1 VIQAEPF
8 THDINPLSGRQ
19 RAKSATCAPFT
30 VHSQLA
36 LKDTQE
42 FAIQGEERMIRTPA
56 SFDLTGRVA
65 VVTGGNGGIGRGIA
79 LGLANAGAAVA
90 LFGRN
95 KEKNERVLYEL
106 KAIGVPSV
114 AEVIDLTNRAD
125 LEPALSR
132 VERELGGI
140 DILVNNAGNVSLS
153 GGVLNEKAEDW
164 DNVIETQLNA
174 VFLLSK
180 LAAKSMLSR
189 KRGKIINIGSMY
201 SFFGSGL
208 IPSYSA
214 AKGAIV
220 QLTKS
225 MAIELAPHNI
235 QVNAIAPGWI
245 ETDMTAPVRTT
256 PMKLMNDEILAR
268 TPAGRWGQPE
278 EVAGTAVFLASQAS
292 DFVTGTTIPVDG
304 GYAIR

>member
-1 VIQAEPF
+1 MKMP
-8 THDINPLSGRQ
+8 
-19 RAKSATCAPFT
+19 
-30 VHSQLA
+30 A
-36 LKDTQE
+36 L
-42 FAIQGEERMIRTPA
+42 
-56 SFDLTGRVA
+56 FDLTGQVA

-79 LGLANAGAAVA
+79 LGLAEAGAAVA
-90 LFGRN
+90 IFGRN
-95 KEKNERVLYEL
+95 DEKNKQVLSEL
-106 KAIGVPSV
+106 QATGVPSMAV
-114 AEVIDLTNRAD
+114 KVDITDRAA
-125 LEPALSR
+125 LEPALGR
-132 VERELGGI
+132 VQTELGGI
-140 DILVNNAGNVSLS
+140 SILVNNAGNVSLS
-153 GGVLNEKAEDW
+153 GGVLNEKPEDW

-180 LAAKSMLSR
+180 LAAKSMLAQKS
-189 KRGKIINIGSMY
+189 GKIINIGSMY

-245 ETDMTAPVRTT
+245 ETEMTAPVKTM
-256 PMKLMNDEILAR
+256 PLNDEILAR
-268 TPAGRWGQPE
+268 TPAGRWGRAE
-278 EVAGTAVFLASQAS
+278 EIAGTAVYLASQAS
-292 DFVTGTTIPVDG
+292 GFVTGTTIRVDG

>member
-1 VIQAEPF
+1 MKMP
-8 THDINPLSGRQ
+8 
-19 RAKSATCAPFT
+19 
-30 VHSQLA
+30 A
-36 LKDTQE
+36 L
-42 FAIQGEERMIRTPA
+42 
-56 SFDLTGRVA
+56 FDLTGRVA

-79 LGLANAGAAVA
+79 LGLAEAGAAVA
-90 LFGRN
+90 VFGRN
-95 KEKNERVLYEL
+95 DEKNQHVLSEL
-106 KAIGVPSV
+106 KTIGVPSMAV
-114 AEVIDLTNRAD
+114 KVDVTDRAG
-125 LEPALSR
+125 LEPALRR
-132 VERELGGI
+132 VESELGGI
-140 DILVNNAGNVSLS
+140 NILVNNAGNVSLS
-153 GGVLNEKAEDW
+153 GGILNEKPEDW

-180 LAAKSMLSR
+180 LAAKSMLDQKS
-189 KRGKIINIGSMY
+189 GKIINIGSMY

-245 ETDMTAPVRTT
+245 ETEMTAPVKTM
-256 PMKLMNDEILAR
+256 PLNDEIIAR
-268 TPAGRWGQPE
+268 TPAGRWGQAE
-278 EVAGTAVFLASQAS
+278 EIAGTAVYLASRAS
-292 DFVTGTTIPVDG
+292 DFVTGTTIRVDG

>member
-1 VIQAEPF
+1 MKMP
-8 THDINPLSGRQ
+8 
-19 RAKSATCAPFT
+19 
-30 VHSQLA
+30 A
-36 LKDTQE
+36 L
-42 FAIQGEERMIRTPA
+42 
-56 SFDLTGRVA
+56 FDLTGEVA

-79 LGLANAGAAVA
+79 LGLAEAGAAIAV
-90 LFGRN
+90 LGRS
-95 KEKNERVLYEL
+95 EDKNQRVLSEL
-106 KAIGVPSV
+106 KTIGVPSV
-114 AEVIDLTNRAD
+114 AVKVDVTNRGE
-125 LEPALSR
+125 LEPALNS

-140 DILVNNAGNVSLS
+140 SILVNNAGNVSLS
-153 GGVLNEKAEDW
+153 GGVLLETPEDW

-201 SFFGSGL
+201 SYFGSGL

-214 AKGAIV
+214 AKGAVV

-245 ETDMTAPVRTT
+245 ETDMTAPVRTMD
-256 PMKLMNDEILAR
+256 MKPMNDEILAR
-268 TPAGRWGQPE
+268 TPAGRWGQAE
-278 EVAGTAVFLASQAS
+278 EVAGTAVYLAGRAS
-292 DFVTGTTIPVDG
+292 DFVTGETIRVDG

>member
-1 VIQAEPF
+1 MPTNSLF
-8 THDINPLSGRQ
+8 R
-19 RAKSATCAPFT
+19 
-30 VHSQLA
+30 LA
-36 LKDTQE
+36 D
-42 FAIQGEERMIRTPA
+42 
-56 SFDLTGRVA
+56 RVA

-79 LGLANAGAAVA
+79 LGLAEAGAAVA
-90 LFGRN
+90 ILGRN
-95 KEKNERVLYEL
+95 NEKNHRVLSEL
-106 KAIGVPSV
+106 KAIGVPSTAV
-114 AEVIDLTNRAD
+114 NVDVTDRAS
-125 LEPALSR
+125 LELAINR
-132 VERELGGI
+132 VESELGGV

-153 GGVLNEKAEDW
+153 GGVLQEKPEDW

-180 LAAKSMLSR
+180 LAAESMIKR

-214 AKGAIV
+214 AKGAII

-225 MAIELAPHNI
+225 MAIELAPYNI

-245 ETDMTAPVRTT
+245 ETDMTRPVRTM
-256 PMKLMNDEILAR
+256 PLNDEILAR

-278 EVAGTAVFLASQAS
+278 EVAGTAVYLASRAS
-292 DFVTGTTIPVDG
+292 DFVTGATIRVDG
-304 GYAIR
+304 GYSIR

>member
-1 VIQAEPF
+1 MKMP
-8 THDINPLSGRQ
+8 
-19 RAKSATCAPFT
+19 
-30 VHSQLA
+30 A
-36 LKDTQE
+36 L
-42 FAIQGEERMIRTPA
+42 
-56 SFDLTGRVA
+56 FDLTGRVA
-65 VVTGGNGGIGRGIA
+65 IVTGGNGGIGRSIA
-79 LGLANAGAAVA
+79 LGLAEAGAAVA
-90 LFGRN
+90 VFGRN
-95 KEKNERVLYEL
+95 DEKNQQVLSEL
-106 KAIGVPSV
+106 KTIGVPSV
-114 AEVIDLTNRAD
+114 AVKVDVTHRAG

-132 VERELGGI
+132 VESELGGI
-140 DILVNNAGNVSLS
+140 GILVNNAGNVSLS
-153 GGVLNEKAEDW
+153 GGILHEKPEDW

-180 LAAKSMLSR
+180 LAAKMMLGQKS
-189 KRGKIINIGSMY
+189 GKIINIASMY

-245 ETDMTAPVRTT
+245 ETDMTAPVKT
-256 PMKLMNDEILAR
+256 MSLNDEILSR
-268 TPAGRWGQPE
+268 TPAGRWGQAE
-278 EVAGTAVFLASQAS
+278 EISGTAVYLASRAS
-292 DFVTGTTIPVDG
+292 DFVTGTTIRVDG